1 MGPGWCGWVGAN
13 KVLCYHWHRSTL
25 RCPSVIP
32 DNISLF
38 ISSFY
43 LSLHEQNDDT
53 LVLAKLHHSQ
63 LPHAVSFLSRQQALR
78 CRRHHYCFSLS
89 LASYVHSLSLCVCF
103 DVDLF
108 SHTWLGEP
116 LSMSAMSCSV
126 APHHSSNQC
135 MSSLLR
141 ILLFRFFEL
150 CFEFVLGFLFLKSD
164 VLMSQTGLHS
174 MFVSVWR

>member
-89 LASYVHSLSLCVCF
+89 LASYVHSLSLYVS
-103 DVDLF
+103 VSMSIP
-108 SHTWLGEP
+108 SHTHGWGNRWACQLCHV
-116 LSMSAMSCSV
+116 LS
-126 APHHSSNQC
+126 HHT
-135 MSSLLR
+135 
-141 ILLFRFFEL
+141 ILPINAWAACWGFYF
-150 CFEFVLGFLFLKSD
+150 LGFLSCALSLCWDSYFWN
-164 VLMSQTGLHS
+164 LMC
-174 MFVSVWR
+174 